1 MLENLSNDNSSP
13 IIENEEKK
21 ITGAEFSGFEIKN
34 NNQSKKIRKFLGLKS
49 HQLFI
54 LLFLLFLVIG
64 MLGAMLL
71 LITGKIAPA
80 FL

>member
-21 ITGAEFSGFEIKN
+21 ITGAEFSGVEIKN

-71 LITGKIAPA
+71 LITGKIAPT